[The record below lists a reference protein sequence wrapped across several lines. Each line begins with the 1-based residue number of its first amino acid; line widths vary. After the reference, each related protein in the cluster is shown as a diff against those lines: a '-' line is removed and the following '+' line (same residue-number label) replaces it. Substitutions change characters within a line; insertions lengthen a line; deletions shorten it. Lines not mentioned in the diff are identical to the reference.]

1 MIVCTG
7 CGTKN
12 SDDAQACVGC
22 GRKLQSRWAAP
33 SGGNGQPGQAG
44 QPGQSGQPSQ
54 SVQSGAGGAL
64 PGNPLDLDALGRPP
78 GAPDPVTGQVGG
90 AWEALA
96 PVQHGLDE
104 QAVKLVRS
112 AAEIWTYALVLIASA
127 GVMLYTEDWRYLA
140 GGLVIAAGLAWA
152 RGI

>member
-1 MIVCTG
+1 MITCTG

-12 SDDAQACVGC
+12 PDDAQACATC

-33 SGGNGQPGQAG
+33 GNGQNGPGGLTG
-44 QPGQSGQPSQ
+44 QNAASG
-54 SVQSGAGGAL
+54 GG
-64 PGNPLDLDALGRPP
+64 LDLDALGKP
-78 GAPDPVTGQVGG
+78 ASPDALQASGLEGG
-90 AWEALA
+90 AWETLA
-96 PVQHGLDE
+96 PAEHQLDE
-104 QAVKLVRS
+104 RAVKLVRS

-127 GVMLYTEDWRYLA
+127 GVMLMAQDWRYLA

>member
-1 MIVCTG
+1 M
-7 CGTKN
+7 
-12 SDDAQACVGC
+12 GC

-33 SGGNGQPGQAG
+33 SGGNGQPS
-44 QPGQSGQPSQ
+44 PSGP
-54 SVQSGAGGAL
+54 SGAGGGAS
-64 PGNPLDLDALGRPP
+64 GNLLDLDALGRPP

-112 AAEIWTYALVLIASA
+112 AAEIWTYALVLLASA

-140 GGLVIAAGLAWA
+140 GGLVIAAGLAWV

>member
-1 MIVCTG
+1 MITCTG

-12 SDDAQACVGC
+12 PDDAQACATC

-33 SGGNGQPGQAG
+33 SNGQNGQGAAG
-44 QPGQSGQPSQ
+44 QGANGPSG
-54 SVQSGAGGAL
+54 GT
-64 PGNPLDLDALGRPP
+64 LDLDALGKS
-78 GAPDPVTGQVGG
+78 AKPDASQTSGMEGG
-90 AWEALA
+90 AWETLA
-96 PVQHGLDE
+96 PIQHELDE
-104 QAVKLVRS
+104 RAVKLVRS

-127 GVMLYTEDWRYLA
+127 GVMLIAEDWRYLA

>member
-33 SGGNGQPGQAG
+33 SGGNGQPS
-44 QPGQSGQPSQ
+44 QSG
-54 SVQSGAGGAL
+54 QSGAGGAL
-64 PGNPLDLDALGRPP
+64 PGKPLDLDALGRPP

-140 GGLVIAAGLAWA
+140 GGLVIAAGLAWV

>member
-1 MIVCTG
+1 
-7 CGTKN
+7 
-12 SDDAQACVGC
+12 VGC

-33 SGGNGQPGQAG
+33 SGGNGQPSSSSQSG
-44 QPGQSGQPSQ
+44 QPGQFG
-54 SVQSGAGGAL
+54 QSGAGGAS

-140 GGLVIAAGLAWA
+140 GGLVIAAGLAWV

>member
-1 MIVCTG
+1 MITCTG

-12 SDDAQACVGC
+12 PDDAQACATC

-33 SGGNGQPGQAG
+33 GNSQNGQGA
-44 QPGQSGQPSQ
+44 
-54 SVQSGAGGAL
+54 AGG
-64 PGNPLDLDALGRPP
+64 GTLDLDSLGKGAKPDALQASGLE
-78 GAPDPVTGQVGG
+78 GG
-90 AWEALA
+90 AWETLA
-96 PVQHGLDE
+96 PIQHELDE
-104 QAVKLVRS
+104 RAVKLVRS

-127 GVMLYTEDWRYLA
+127 GVMLIAEDWRYLA

>member
-12 SDDAQACVGC
+12 SDEAQACVGC

-33 SGGNGQPGQAG
+33 SGGNGQPSP
-44 QPGQSGQPSQ
+44 PGP
-54 SVQSGAGGAL
+54 SGAGGGGS
-64 PGNPLDLDALGRPP
+64 GNLLDLDALGRPP
-78 GAPDPVTGQVGG
+78 GAPDPATGQLGG

-140 GGLVIAAGLAWA
+140 GGLVIAAGLAWV

>member
-12 SDDAQACVGC
+12 SDDAQACVDC

-33 SGGNGQPGQAG
+33 SGGNGQPGQ
-44 QPGQSGQPSQ
+44 PGQG
-54 SVQSGAGGAL
+54 GAGGAS

>member
-12 SDDAQACVGC
+12 TDDAQACQSC

-33 SGGNGQPGQAG
+33 SGGNGQPGQT
-44 QPGQSGQPSQ
+44 
-54 SVQSGAGGAL
+54 GAGGAS
-64 PGNPLDLDALGRPP
+64 PGSPLDLDALGRPP
-78 GAPDPVTGQVGG
+78 GAPDPATGQEGG